1 MQASLTS
8 PLLSHCPRTAWK
20 ASQYL
25 ASVITS
31 GSPSFQLVA
40 SPELDKIYNPS
51 PPPPSSTPGQG
62 PPLLLTVDRV
72 PELVRTFGMN
82 EEEEKELVRA
92 VGQSEVRAKQTLEKT
107 ATSQK
112 DAVGQ
117 DPVVQIVQEK
127 VGTKDTRP

>member
-1 MQASLTS
+1 M
-8 PLLSHCPRTAWK
+8 
-20 ASQYL
+20 
-25 ASVITS
+25 
-31 GSPSFQLVA
+31 
-40 SPELDKIYNPS
+40 
-51 PPPPSSTPGQG
+51 
-62 PPLLLTVDRV
+62 LLTVDRV

-92 VGQSEVRAKQTLEKT
+92 VGQSEARAKQTQEKKK
-107 ATSQK
+107 AESQK